1 MKLILLGAPG
11 AGKGTVAKLLTD
23 VDGSVQISTGDI
35 LRGAVQAGTEL
46 GKQADAF
53 MRAGDLVPDDLI
65 MVGLLM
71 VCVIVL
77 PLAYVERT
85 DGHIAVTV
93 IADLLPLRVQYAF
106 RTLGNLLFVTFFGTM
121 GYMLALKVPGEFAED
136 LYYDGQLYIP
146 TWPMKAMFV
155 FGVAVLVARCLVS
168 LWTNARAVISGH
180 APVVSAADTHR

>member
-1 MKLILLGAPG
+1 MLG
-11 AGKGTVAKLLTD
+11 
-23 VDGSVQISTGDI
+23 I
-35 LRGAVQAGTEL
+35 LRKIETAAMWLACAALLVMGSIVTASVIGRT
-46 GKQADAF
+46 AF
-53 MRAGDLVPDDLI
+53 NLPVPDDLI

-93 IADLLPLRVQYAF
+93 ISDLLPVRVQYAF

-121 GYMLALKVPGEFAED
+121 GYMLALKVPGEFAEN
-136 LYYDGQLYIP
+136 LYYDGQLHIP

-155 FGVAVLVARCLVS
+155 FGVVVLVARCLVS
-168 LWTNARAVISGH
+168 LWSNAGAMISGH
-180 APVVSAADTHR
+180 APVVSVADTHR

>member
-1 MKLILLGAPG
+1 MLTVLRKIEGAAMWLACAALLAMGAIVTTSVIG
-11 AGKGTVAKLLTD
+11 RVA
-23 VDGSVQISTGDI
+23 
-35 LRGAVQAGTEL
+35 
-46 GKQADAF
+46 F
-53 MRAGDLVPDDLI
+53 NMPVPDDLI

-93 IADLLPLRVQYAF
+93 IADLLPVRVQYGL
-106 RTLGNLLFVTFFGTM
+106 RVLGTILFAAFFGTM
-121 GYMLALKVPGEFAED
+121 GYMLALKVPAEYTEN

-155 FGVAVLVARCLVS
+155 FGVAVLTARCLVS
-168 LWTNARAVISGH
+168 LGKNVQAVISGR
-180 APVVSAADTHR
+180 APDLPDADTHR

>member
-1 MKLILLGAPG
+1 MLAALRKIESAAMWLACAALLLMGSIVTASVIG
-11 AGKGTVAKLLTD
+11 RVA
-23 VDGSVQISTGDI
+23 
-35 LRGAVQAGTEL
+35 
-46 GKQADAF
+46 F
-53 MRAGDLVPDDLI
+53 NMPVPDDLI

-71 VCVIVL
+71 VCVIIL

-93 IADLLPLRVQYAF
+93 IADLLPLRAQYAL

-121 GYMLALKVPGEFAED
+121 GYMLALKVPSEFFEN

-146 TWPMKAMFV
+146 TWPMKAVFV

-168 LWTNARAVISGH
+168 LWNNARAVISGH
-180 APVVSAADTHR
+180 APVVPAADSHR